1 MEIFPRKQIEIRLGL
16 TGLSCLL
23 FSLPFLIT
31 GKALIII
38 PFVFAG
44 GALYYYGFYFPKYLK
59 RRKISENPL
68 TDEDRTILSE
78 WVTFYKNLSDEDKRK
93 YEADIAIFLSENTIT
108 GIDDV
113 EITREV
119 ELLVAA
125 TAIRLI
131 FKRPEWE
138 YRDFGE
144 ILIYPGGFR
153 TDGSYSTDLRG
164 TETAAAGLVHS
175 GGNVIL
181 SLPHL
186 FRGFQHD
193 NDGYNVGYH
202 EFAHVLDGYHP
213 NGIPTELSLGSY
225 RPWVEVMQREF
236 EKVHSG
242 KSLLR
247 QYAGTN
253 PAEFFACSVEAF
265 FEKPEKMKQKAPEL
279 YRQLADFFNQD
290 P

>member
-1 MEIFPRKQIEIRLGL
+1 MEIFPRRKIETRLGL
-16 TGLSCLL
+16 TILASLL

-31 GKALIII
+31 RRALIAVPVI
-38 PFVFAG
+38 FAI
-44 GALYYYGFYFPKYLK
+44 GAVYYLGVYYSKYRK

-68 TDEDRTILSE
+68 SIEDRAILLKY
-78 WVTFYKNLSDEDKRK
+78 VTFYSSMSDDDKRI
-93 YEADIAIFLSENTIT
+93 YETDIAVFLSEHTIT
-108 GIDDV
+108 GVDDV
-113 EITREV
+113 EITRTV
-119 ELLVAA
+119 QLLVAA
-125 TAIRLI
+125 TAVRLV
-131 FKRPEWE
+131 FRRPEWE
-138 YRDFGE
+138 YRDFGD

-164 TETAAAGLVHS
+164 SDSVAAGLVHS
-175 GGNVIL
+175 AGNVIL

-186 FRGFQHD
+186 LSGFQHD

-213 NGIPTELSLGSY
+213 DGIPDELSLGAY
-225 RPWVEVMQREF
+225 RPWIEVMQREF
-236 EKVHSG
+236 EKVHKG
-242 KSLLR
+242 KSMLR

-265 FEKPEKMKQKAPEL
+265 FDKPEMMKKKAP
-279 YRQLADFFNQD
+279 QLFKQLSTFFNQD